1 MACIACFLLL
11 FALGFYTNRSTSEE
25 KSYRELKVLVN
36 NAVHKA
42 NLQDFSELKD
52 YTYTIY
58 DLNGIICYS
67 NDTTKKIGDKV
78 SLEMLNGRDQGKYS
92 TVDMTYV
99 TPYLVNGKQQGMLYV
114 TVPKELLGDGG
125 FSRLYIFGAAFLLL
139 ILLVLVSKII
149 KIVYQDIILP
159 ITELHK
165 VTNSIQAGVYEER
178 LSYDYS
184 GEIGQ
189 LCHDFEA
196 LRSELSFSR
205 ENEKKLKEKEQLL
218 LAYISHDLKTP
229 LATISGYV
237 EGIYAGIIK
246 GDHIHEYTGIIM
258 KKIQMLNGLIEDI
271 LEHSKAQLNEFR
283 IEKRELYAKDFFL
296 DLMKEAEAD
305 FIKNNRRFTYNDI
318 PDVLLTIDG
327 KRIKQV
333 MQNLFG
339 NAMKFTGSGD
349 LIQVTFELKEEK
361 FMVSVKDTGFGIE
374 ATALPFVF
382 QEFYRGE
389 KARTLNVAG
398 SGLGLSISRFIVE
411 HHGGQIE
418 CDSILGEWTEIMFT
432 LPL

>member
-1 MACIACFLLL
+1 M
-11 FALGFYTNRSTSEE
+11 
-25 KSYRELKVLVN
+25 VN
-36 NAVHKA
+36 NAVYKA
-42 NLQDFSELKD
+42 NHEDFSELEA

-58 DLNGIICYS
+58 DLNGTICYS
-67 NDTTKKIGDKV
+67 NDANKIVGDKV
-78 SLEMLNGRDQGKYS
+78 SLEVLNGRDQGIHS

-159 ITELHK
+159 IKELHK
-165 VTNSIQAGVYEER
+165 VTNSIQVGVFEER
-178 LSYDYS
+178 LHYDYS

-237 EGIYAGIIK
+237 EGIYTGIIK
-246 GDHIHEYTGIIM
+246 GEHIHEYTGIIM

-296 DLMKEAEAD
+296 DIMKEAEAD
-305 FIKNNRRFTYNDI
+305 FSKNNRRFTYNDI

-333 MQNLFG
+333 MQNLFS
-339 NAMKFTGSGD
+339 NAMKFTQRGD
-349 LIQVTFELKEEK
+349 LIQVTIELKEEK
-361 FMVSVKDTGFGIE
+361 FMVSVKDTGLGIE

-418 CDSILGEWTEIMFT
+418 CDSILGEWTEVMFT